1 MDYADG
7 GAQIMPYSSLSL
19 LSNNP
24 KFSLSTL
31 SSVSGKAFWNMN
43 DFQCQVH
50 RYDFYCHLV
59 FGVTF
64 YYNLQ
69 SMEVCT
75 K

>member
-1 MDYADG
+1 MEYADG
-7 GAQIMPYSSLSL
+7 GAEIIPHSSLSL

-50 RYDFYCHLV
+50 RYTVQSYIL
-59 FGVTF
+59 
-64 YYNLQ
+64 LQ
-69 SMEVCT
+69 LA